1 MRNLTLTT
9 GKYPTNLRESL
20 TQAFGE
26 ISLNTRILLLAAV
39 AALAAIGF
47 IFMAQFMLWQVAL
60 LVIAAWTP
68 LVVQRCLLLLKRDCK
83 LVVWFGLLVA
93 QTPHMGEHCAQ
104 MVQIHLLGWPWMQSH
119 GIIGGALLDQE
130 WMHFWFD
137 SVLIPFAT
145 GYLLCL
151 YGLKTNR
158 WLWILLPLALWH
170 CVEHI
175 SIVDMYI
182 KTGVPGFPGLL
193 AHGGLI
199 WPNSPISRPD
209 LHFTY
214 NLFEEALIA
223 LGYRHDLMRSS
234 EPSRCAA
241 RYGQKGEHA
250 R

>member
-104 MVQIHLLGWPWMQSH
+104 MVYGFPSSRPLSLSH
-119 GIIGGALLDQE
+119 IVAKQASSIDTKGAAVSREL
-130 WMHFWFD
+130 
-137 SVLIPFAT
+137 SP
-145 GYLLCL
+145 C
-151 YGLKTNR
+151 
-158 WLWILLPLALWH
+158 LPLPVANH
-170 CVEHI
+170 G
-175 SIVDMYI
+175 
-182 KTGVPGFPGLL
+182 KQAFR
-193 AHGGLI
+193 AHK
-199 WPNSPISRPD
+199 RA
-209 LHFTY
+209 T
-214 NLFEEALIA
+214 
-223 LGYRHDLMRSS
+223 
-234 EPSRCAA
+234 
-241 RYGQKGEHA
+241 
-250 R
+250 